1 MFEDYST
8 HAYIVIA
15 MIGFILAIWV
25 AFIRLS
31 PQFIRLSP
39 HLKNSAGGTRF
50 RYIGFG
56 RGSAETNIDNV

>member
-31 PQFIRLSP
+31 P
-39 HLKNSAGGTRF
+39 HLKNSASGTRF